1 MKMRKVLVTV
11 EMLVPEAEGQSFE
24 ETFSKIE
31 DKFSPVSEYPVV
43 IRQIENGAEWS
54 KEFFDAHTDEIISMW
69 LESTR
74 RFRKEK

>member
-11 EMLVPEAEGQSFE
+11 EMLVPEVEGQFLE
-24 ETFSKIE
+24 ETFSKLE
-31 DKFSPVSEYPVV
+31 DKFGPVSDYPVV

-54 KEFFDAHTDEIISMW
+54 KEFFDAHKDEIISIW
-69 LESTR
+69 LEYTR